1 MSQASA
7 EGSEQDWR
15 LEVEL
20 EAPGGASALHGL
32 VARLRGRGVAKEIE
46 ASVPSDV
53 VITHD
58 GHRLFAYASDE
69 RALSAARSAIEQLL
83 RSDGV
88 EASVRVSHWDDELDV
103 WRQTDPPPEGQDRR
117 AEDAFERDAETVETR
132 TLVASAGKL
141 IRSEFEQTMREWAQR
156 LGLQCQI
163 VEHPHLLTTQVAFTV
178 KGPRRKID
186 EFVQGLRA
194 EGLATMRT
202 ETAVMLSPL

>member
-1 MSQASA
+1 
-7 EGSEQDWR
+7 
-15 LEVEL
+15 
-20 EAPGGASALHGL
+20 
-32 VARLRGRGVAKEIE
+32 VAKEIE
-46 ASVPSDV
+46 DRVPSDV

-58 GHRLFAYASDE
+58 GRRLFAYASDE

-88 EASVRVSHWDDELDV
+88 QARVRVSHWDDELDV
-103 WRQTDPPPEGQDRR
+103 WRQTDPPPAGEVRR
-117 AEDAFERDAETVETR
+117 AEDAVERDAETVETR

-141 IRSEFEQTMREWAQR
+141 IRSEFEQTMRDWAQR

-178 KGPRRKID
+178 TGPRRKID